1 MRCKMKKNGE
11 TRPRWKEMG
20 RGDVRRK
27 KIREMRRKTEK
38 NGETRRD
45 IKKRGE

>member
-1 MRCKMKKNGE
+1 MRCEMKKNGE
-11 TRPRWKEMG
+11 TRPTWKKMG
-20 RGDVRRK
+20 RQDVRRK

-45 IKKRGE
+45 TKKWGE